1 MSVDGFIDDTGPGP
15 LRLSNVED
23 FDHVD
28 DVRAGADAILVG
40 ANSVRRDNP
49 KLLIRSGARVRDR
62 IARGMAPHPV
72 KVTVT
77 ASGGL
82 DPGSRF
88 FTVGEGLKLVYASS
102 SGAADLGRTL
112 DGLAVVVDAGE
123 PVDLGLVLD
132 DLASRG
138 VRRLMVEGGTTIHTQ
153 FLTAGLA
160 DELHLAVCPVFV
172 GDADAPRF
180 VGPGVFP
187 WTADRRM
194 TLAEARPI
202 GDVVLLRYLLSDRED
217 GSS

>member
-1 MSVDGFIDDTGPGP
+1 
-15 LRLSNVED
+15 
-23 FDHVD
+23 
-28 DVRAGADAILVG
+28 
-40 ANSVRRDNP
+40 
-49 KLLIRSGARVRDR
+49 VRDR

-77 ASGGL
+77 AGGGL
-82 DPGSRF
+82 DPDSRF
-88 FTVGEGLKLVYASS
+88 FTEGQGLKLVYASAS
-102 SGAADLGRTL
+102 ASADLRRTL
-112 DGLAVVVDAGE
+112 DGVAVVVDAAE
-123 PVDLGLVLD
+123 PVDLRLVLD

-187 WTADRRM
+187 WSRRRRM
-194 TLAEARPI
+194 ALAEVRPI
-202 GDVVLLRYLLSDRED
+202 GDVVLLRYLLTDRGD
-217 GSS
+217 GPE